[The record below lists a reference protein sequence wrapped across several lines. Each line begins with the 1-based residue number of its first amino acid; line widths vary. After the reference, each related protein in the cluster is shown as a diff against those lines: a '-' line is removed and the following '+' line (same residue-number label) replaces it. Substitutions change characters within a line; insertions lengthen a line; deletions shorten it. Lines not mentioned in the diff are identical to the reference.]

1 MPGTAGAPAGGG
13 RGATTRAWRTTG
25 RRPRRPPGCNCITT
39 RSSVPA
45 DAAAMPEV
53 AGAGGAGRAVAPQ
66 QAAAARMPQA
76 LAPGCGV
83 QIDFGR
89 ASRDTVMR
97 RRLSCNIANPPRQ
110 LPVAS
115 AHHQGGVM
123 PIALKPLVVAGL
135 AGALALPG
143 LAAANPDLEALIAN
157 PNNWAMQAGD
167 MYNQRYSKLKQIDT
181 KNVGKMQV
189 AWMFS
194 TGVLRGH
201 EGSPLVINDTMYIHT
216 PFPNKVFAVDLD
228 TQKIKWRYEPKQD
241 AAVIPQMCCD
251 TVYRGLAYAQN
262 KIFLQQADST
272 LVALD
277 ATTGKVLWSVK
288 NGDPKL
294 GAVNTN
300 APHVFKD
307 KVITGIS
314 GGEWGVRGYL
324 TAYDINTGKQVWRA
338 YSVGP
343 DAEMLI
349 DPDKTVTWTNG
360 ELKPVGK
367 DSSLSTWRGAQWKT
381 GGGTTWGWY
390 SYDKALN
397 LLFYGTGNP
406 STWNPAQ
413 RPGDNRWSMTI
424 MARDVDTGMAKWVYQ
439 MTPYDEW
446 DFDGINEMI
455 LADINVKGKPTKAL
469 VHFDRNGF
477 AYTLDRT
484 TGALLVAEKYDPS
497 VNWATNVDMKTGR
510 PQVVKRY
517 STAQNG
523 PDVDTKGV
531 CPAALGSKDQ
541 QPAAF
546 NPNNGLFYV
555 PTNHVCM
562 NYEPFKVDYVAGQP
576 YVGATLSMFP
586 APGGTNMG
594 NFIVWDA
601 SAGKVVQSKSEKFS
615 VWSGALI
622 TAGGLA
628 CFGTLEGYLK
638 CVDANDINKELY
650 KFKTP
655 SGIIGNV
662 FTYEHKGKQYI
673 GVFSGIGG
681 WAGIG
686 MAAGLEKDQ
695 DGLGAVGGYKELRDY
710 TELGGSLTVF
720 ALPD

>member
-1 MPGTAGAPAGGG
+1 MMST
-13 RGATTRAWRTTG
+13 
-25 RRPRRPPGCNCITT
+25 
-39 RSSVPA
+39 S
-45 DAAAMPEV
+45 
-53 AGAGGAGRAVAPQ
+53 
-66 QAAAARMPQA
+66 
-76 LAPGCGV
+76 
-83 QIDFGR
+83 
-89 ASRDTVMR
+89 
-97 RRLSCNIANPPRQ
+97 RRLATAILSLTLT
-110 LPVAS
+110 LPGVAS
-115 AHHQGGVM
+115 
-123 PIALKPLVVAGL
+123 
-135 AGALALPG
+135 
-143 LAAANPDLEALIAN
+143 ANPDLEKLIAD

-167 MYNQRYSKLKQIDT
+167 MYNQRYSKLAQINAQ
-181 KNVGKMQV
+181 NVGKMQV

-201 EGSPLVINDTMYIHT
+201 EGSPLVVNGMMYVHT
-216 PFPNKVFAVDLD
+216 PFPNKVFAIDLD

-241 AAVIPQMCCD
+241 VAVIPQMCCD
-251 TVYRGLAYAQN
+251 TVYRGLAYAEN

-272 LVALD
+272 LLALD
-277 ATTGKVLWSVK
+277 AGTGKVIWSVK
-288 NGDPKL
+288 NGDPKV

-314 GGEWGVRGYL
+314 GGEWGVRGFIN
-324 TAYDINTGKQVWRA
+324 AYDINTGKQVWKA

-343 DAEMLI
+343 DEEMLI
-349 DPDKTVTWTNG
+349 DPDKTMTWTDG
-360 ELKPVGK
+360 ALKPVGK
-367 DSSLSTWRGAQWKT
+367 DSSLKTWRGDQWRT

-397 LLFYGTGNP
+397 LLYYGTGNP

-424 MARDVDTGMAKWVYQ
+424 FARDVDTGMAKWAYQ

-477 AYTLDRT
+477 GYTLDRA
-484 TGALLVAEKYDPS
+484 TGALLVAEKFDPA
-497 VNWATNVDMKTGR
+497 VNWATSVDMKTGR
-510 PQVVKRY
+510 PQTVARF
-517 STAQNG
+517 STARNG
-523 PDVDTKGV
+523 ADVNTKGI

-546 NPNNGLFYV
+546 NPKNGMFYV

-562 NYEPFKVDYVAGQP
+562 DYEPFKVDYVAGQP

-601 SAGKVVQSKSEKFS
+601 GTGKIVQSKDEKFS
-615 VWSGALI
+615 VWSGALV

-638 CVDANDINKELY
+638 CVDANNINKELF

-662 FTYEHKGKQYI
+662 FTYVHKGKQFI

-695 DGLGAVGGYKELRDY
+695 EGLGAVGGYKELRDY

-720 ALPD
+720 ALPQ

>member
-1 MPGTAGAPAGGG
+1 MKKVNG
-13 RGATTRAWRTTG
+13 RGI
-25 RRPRRPPGCNCITT
+25 P
-39 RSSVPA
+39 
-45 DAAAMPEV
+45 
-53 AGAGGAGRAVAPQ
+53 
-66 QAAAARMPQA
+66 
-76 LAPGCGV
+76 
-83 QIDFGR
+83 
-89 ASRDTVMR
+89 
-97 RRLSCNIANPPRQ
+97 
-110 LPVAS
+110 
-115 AHHQGGVM
+115 
-123 PIALKPLVVAGL
+123 
-135 AGALALPG
+135 GALALAWVLASPG
-143 LAAANPDLEALIAN
+143 VVFANGDLEKMIAD

-167 MYNQRYSKLKQIDT
+167 MYNQRYSKLTQINAQ
-181 KNVGKMQV
+181 NVGKMQV

-201 EGSPLVINDTMYIHT
+201 EGSPLVVGNTMYVHT
-216 PFPNKVFAVDLD
+216 PFPNKVFAIDLD

-251 TVYRGLAYAQN
+251 TVYRGTAYAEN
-262 KIFLQQADST
+262 KIFLQQADSM

-277 ATTGKVLWSVK
+277 AGTGKVIWSVK

-314 GGEWGVRGYL
+314 GGEWGVRGFL
-324 TAYDINTGKQVWRA
+324 AAYDINTGKQVWKA
-338 YSVGP
+338 YSTGP
-343 DAEMLI
+343 DNEMLM
-349 DPDKTVTWTNG
+349 DPDKTMTWNDG
-360 ELKPVGK
+360 ALKPVGK
-367 DSSLSTWRGAQWKT
+367 DSSLKTWKGDQWKT

-397 LLFYGTGNP
+397 LVFYGTGNP

-424 MARDVDTGMAKWVYQ
+424 FARDVDTGMAKWAFQ

-446 DFDGINEMI
+446 DFDGINEMV
-455 LADINVKGKPTKAL
+455 LADIDVKGKSTKAL

-477 AYTLDRT
+477 GYTLDRVS
-484 TGALLVAEKYDPS
+484 GALLVAEKFDPA
-497 VNWATNVDMKTGR
+497 VNWATHVDMKTGR
-510 PQVVKRY
+510 PQVVAKY
-517 STAQNG
+517 STAKNG
-523 PDVDTKGV
+523 PDINSKGI
-531 CPAALGSKDQ
+531 CPAALGSKDE

-546 NPNNGLFYV
+546 NPKNSMFYV

-562 NYEPFKVDYVAGQP
+562 DYEPFKIDYVAGQP

-586 APGGTNMG
+586 APGGNNMG
-594 NFIVWDA
+594 NFIMWDA
-601 SAGKVVQSKSEKFS
+601 SSGKIVQSKSEKFS
-615 VWSGALI
+615 VWSGVLV
-622 TAGGLA
+622 TAGGIA
-628 CFGTLEGYLK
+628 CYGTLEGYLK
-638 CVDANDINKELY
+638 CVDANDINKELF

-662 FTYEHKGKQYI
+662 FTYEHKGKQYV
-673 GVFSGIGG
+673 GVYSGIGG

-720 ALPD
+720 ALPQ